1 MEAIDLSQLNTLF
14 RKRIDMNE
22 NSNISFEDL
31 EDILMK
37 TAYSIP
43 FENICIINNNTSEIT
58 KDSLIQ
64 KILLNNE
71 GGLCYELNTIL
82 YLFLLE
88 NGFNVNL
95 VSGVV
100 YDPINS
106 VYQSM
111 GRTHV
116 TILLSHEDQTYLI
129 DTGFGANLPI
139 KPVPLNGEMVISNNG
154 EFRIKKENSAFGD
167 YILEM
172 KLKHKDPDWRIGYA
186 FDSKRLINDMSDIN
200 EIQTIIK
207 NHEKSPFNKK
217 PLITKLTKEG
227 NVTLTNN
234 SFTQWKNGS
243 VLKEEIEN
251 EKFEELLNKI
261 FHDKGQVF

>member
-1 MEAIDLSQLNTLF
+1 MEAIVLSQLNTLF
-14 RKRIDMNE
+14 RKRIDLRE
-22 NSNISFEDL
+22 SGNISFENL
-31 EDILMK
+31 EHILMK
-37 TAYSIP
+37 TAFNIP
-43 FENICIINNNTSEIT
+43 FENICIINKNTSEIT

-64 KILLNNE
+64 KILLKNE
-71 GGLCYELNTIL
+71 GGLCYELNAIL
-82 YLFLLE
+82 YLFLIE
-88 NGFNVNL
+88 NGFNASL

-100 YDPINS
+100 YDPVNS
-106 VYQSM
+106 NYQSM

-129 DTGFGANLPI
+129 DTGFGANLPL
-139 KPVPLNGEMVISNNG
+139 KPVPLNGEMVTSNNG
-154 EFRIKKENSAFGD
+154 EFRIKKEKNAFGD

-186 FDSKRLINDMSDIN
+186 FDSERKINNMSDLN

-207 NHEKSPFNKK
+207 DHKKSPFNKN
-217 PLITKLTKEG
+217 PLITKLTEEG

-234 SFTQWKNGS
+234 SFTQWINGT

-251 EKFEELLNKI
+251 EKFKELLNKI
-261 FHDKGQVF
+261 FHHKGQVS